1 MTAQPHESASPL
13 PGLEAVDT
21 THRYVSP
28 LETGV
33 RRTLAALAAR
43 DLLLED
49 DAGKTATAIELAQVI
64 TKKVQTGRA
73 STVSND
79 ARLLVEILDSLKP
92 EAAGGVDDELRAT
105 MEEWSRAAGLPA
117 EP

>member
-1 MTAQPHESASPL
+1 MTAQPHDQPAPL
-13 PGLEAVDT
+13 PGLEDVDT

-28 LETGV
+28 LEKGV

-43 DLLLED
+43 QLLIED

-92 EAAGGVDDELRAT
+92 ADATGVDDELRAA
-105 MEEWSRAAGLPA
+105 MQAWSEAVGLPS